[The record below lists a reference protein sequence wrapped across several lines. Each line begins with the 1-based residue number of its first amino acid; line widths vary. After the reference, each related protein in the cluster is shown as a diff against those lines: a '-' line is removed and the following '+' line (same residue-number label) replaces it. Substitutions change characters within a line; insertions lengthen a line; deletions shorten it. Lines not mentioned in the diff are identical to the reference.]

1 MRKAFF
7 LFIAL
12 ILTLTACSNDDLER
26 QEIVKGFSEA
36 SYLQMTAEICCE
48 YENEQRSYTLS
59 CHYVPEGLSVVSV
72 VEPEE
77 LLGLVAE
84 FEGKEKRL
92 SYQDTVLDAP
102 LLGMNGISP
111 ASLLPLL
118 CDAIRD
124 GYIIEE
130 SAEDCKDI
138 PAWRITFLEE
148 GEQESLYY
156 TVWFAKEDGRPLAAE
171 LTEGTVLNF
180 KLAFTD
186 FIFGDILTK

>member
-1 MRKAFF
+1 MRKVVL
-7 LFIAL
+7 LFISL
-12 ILTLTACSNDDLER
+12 IILLSGCSNEDLER
-26 QEIVKGFSEA
+26 QEMLKRFSEA
-36 SYLQMTAEICCE
+36 SYLQMTAEIRCE
-48 YENEQRSYTLS
+48 YESERREYTLA
-59 CHYVPEGLSVVSV
+59 CHYVPDGLSVVSV

-84 FEGKEKRL
+84 FEGEEKRL

-102 LLGMNGISP
+102 MLGMEGLSP
-111 ASLLPLL
+111 AGLLPLL

-130 SAEDCKDI
+130 NAETCSDI
-138 PAWRITFLEE
+138 DAWRITFLEE

-156 TVWFAKEDGRPLAAE
+156 TVWFAMEDGKPLAAE
-171 LTEGTVLNF
+171 VTTGTVLNF

-186 FIFGDILTK
+186 FTFGDILEG